1 MNISDNTSAATK
13 NNTFEFPGSTVHYTP
28 FFNFKI
34 IFMLLKIKPD
44 FNLKTLIDCE
54 QKITINVLQ
63 DLNEIELD
71 VAEMRIEKGDINSSI
86 VKIDNVKISEKD
98 DKMKIQFDRLLNA
111 GTVIDLNIKY
121 STGYFSKDNTVPTIN
136 SPRSG
141 FHFISKDGSTPATQA
156 WTQGETWESRY
167 WFPCIDDPQ
176 VKYPRE
182 IHITVPSE
190 EYIVISN
197 GMSDDLQKKTA
208 VLELDNN
215 VKKIKWIWNEPNS
228 NPAYLT
234 SVVIG
239 KFFKKN
245 IDYDDGRILLQ
256 YFWPLDITES
266 KAMLTFEETPNM
278 IKFFEEYFETPYPY
292 KKYSQ
297 VTVDDFEFG
306 GMENTSCTTLT
317 RNILHDEKVLPD
329 YTSDI
334 VVVAHELAHQWFG
347 NLVTCK
353 DWSNIWLNEGFA
365 SYSEALYWEESR
377 KQNEF
382 LFKVHQDMTGYFDE
396 ANKLYKRPIVT
407 RIFKHPDELFDAHSY
422 LKGSCVLHMLRYHIG
437 NTCFKNSLKEYLSTY
452 KNNNAETDDFRRI
465 CEKVSGKDLQQFFNQ
480 WLFTKGHP
488 ILEIEYSLSEDKNGK
503 KIKIKIVQVQEEEN
517 PFLFSMNIRIIFTN
531 ECNNKDTENYQ
542 ITGKIFEKEID
553 IPQGE
558 SIKYISIDPN
568 LNLIKEIK
576 SVKILEEKDDFQLK
590 DILIN
595 QLKNGF
601 TIIERIQA
609 ANILKSNYS
618 DEIINVLKNVI
629 MSGDFYGLLVEVAN
643 VFGSFNDKN
652 NYSKMNSTYNNLIQ
666 CLDHSEI
673 LSSQVLRAVI
683 RNIGAFER
691 SESIPILL
699 GYLQENEHF
708 FIQSAAAAAL
718 GKSSKN
724 IDEAHKSQKESMINE
739 LKKIVN
745 GKSTFQ
751 NIVAKGAIDGLKEFS
766 KDDDADLLIDIANFL
781 IEKTSDNNDYYIRA
795 SATAA
800 LGKFL
805 INDNKET
812 RLDKDKS
819 NSVKKMNQQ
828 VFDCLIK
835 LSQDKRRRIKITA
848 CSSLADTDAKTS
860 TLEPRLIHSIKFLV
874 DVAEHD
880 LDGFVRS
887 HAERSASTIRE
898 WVKELASNPPKIDIK
913 LREKVNFPYN
923 PFSH

>member
-1 MNISDNTSAATK
+1 
-13 NNTFEFPGSTVHYTP
+13 
-28 FFNFKI
+28 
-34 IFMLLKIKPD
+34 MLLKIKPD

-54 QKITINVLQ
+54 QKITISVLQ
-63 DLNEIELD
+63 DLDEIELD
-71 VAEMRIEKGDINSSI
+71 VAEMRIEKDDINSSI
-86 VKIDNVKISEKD
+86 AKIDNVKISEKE
-98 DKMKIQFDRLLNA
+98 DKMKIQFDRLLDA
-111 GTVIDLNIKY
+111 GTIIDLNIKY
-121 STGYFSKDNTVPTIN
+121 SAGYFSKDNTVPTIN

-141 FHFISKDGSTPATQA
+141 FHFISKDGGTPAIQS
-156 WTQGETWESRY
+156 WTQGETWESKY

-190 EYIVISN
+190 DYIVISN

-215 VKKIKWIWNEPNS
+215 IKKIKWIWNEPNS

-334 VVVAHELAHQWFG
+334 EVVAHELAHQWFG

-382 LFKVHQDMTGYFDE
+382 LFKVHQDMTGYLDE

-452 KNNNAETDDFRRI
+452 KYNNAETDDFRRI

-488 ILEIEYSLSEDKNGK
+488 LLEIEYSLNEDKNGK
-503 KIKIKIVQVQEEEN
+503 KIKIKIV
-517 PFLFSMNIRIIFTN
+517 
-531 ECNNKDTENYQ
+531 
-542 ITGKIFEKEID
+542 TGTRRR
-553 IPQGE
+553 
-558 SIKYISIDPN
+558 
-568 LNLIKEIK
+568 K
-576 SVKILEEKDDFQLK
+576 SVSI
-590 DILIN
+590 
-595 QLKNGF
+595 
-601 TIIERIQA
+601 
-609 ANILKSNYS
+609 
-618 DEIINVLKNVI
+618 
-629 MSGDFYGLLVEVAN
+629 FYGY
-643 VFGSFNDKN
+643 KN
-652 NYSKMNSTYNNLIQ
+652 
-666 CLDHSEI
+666 
-673 LSSQVLRAVI
+673 
-683 RNIGAFER
+683 
-691 SESIPILL
+691 SI
-699 GYLQENEHF
+699 H
-708 FIQSAAAAAL
+708 
-718 GKSSKN
+718 
-724 IDEAHKSQKESMINE
+724 
-739 LKKIVN
+739 
-745 GKSTFQ
+745 
-751 NIVAKGAIDGLKEFS
+751 
-766 KDDDADLLIDIANFL
+766 
-781 IEKTSDNNDYYIRA
+781 
-795 SATAA
+795 
-800 LGKFL
+800 
-805 INDNKET
+805 
-812 RLDKDKS
+812 
-819 NSVKKMNQQ
+819 
-828 VFDCLIK
+828 
-835 LSQDKRRRIKITA
+835 
-848 CSSLADTDAKTS
+848 
-860 TLEPRLIHSIKFLV
+860 
-874 DVAEHD
+874 
-880 LDGFVRS
+880 
-887 HAERSASTIRE
+887 
-898 WVKELASNPPKIDIK
+898 
-913 LREKVNFPYN
+913 
-923 PFSH
+923 